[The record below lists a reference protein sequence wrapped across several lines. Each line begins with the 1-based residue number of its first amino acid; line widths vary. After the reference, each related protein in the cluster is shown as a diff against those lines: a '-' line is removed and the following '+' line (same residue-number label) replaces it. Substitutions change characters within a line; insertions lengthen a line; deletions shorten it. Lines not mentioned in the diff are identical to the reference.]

1 MFWLLLVLVLVLVLD
16 PSCNYIIPSWS
27 TRCSGGNLVM
37 DRLMGIRSM
46 IRDSGNSG
54 LWAGTQVAF
63 HAREAFDYQ
72 QEPPISP
79 CSDGLGAEHHLG

>member
-1 MFWLLLVLVLVLVLD
+1 
-16 PSCNYIIPSWS
+16 
-27 TRCSGGNLVM
+27 M
-37 DRLMGIRSM
+37 DSLMEIRSM
-46 IRDSGNSG
+46 IRESGNGG
-54 LWAGTQVAF
+54 LWAVTQVAF